1 MFDFGVEQV
10 LPDAWKKNIVC
21 NLTHAL
27 PNAYHAEFQ
36 KIRKLRKFSN
46 LSEGRAYF
54 SVSFP
59 KRKL

>member
-1 MFDFGVEQV
+1 MFDFGVEQG

-27 PNAYHAEFQ
+27 PNAYHVEFQ

-46 LSEGRAYF
+46 LSEGRA
-54 SVSFP
+54 
-59 KRKL
+59 